1 MKKSNGIL
9 FSIGWII
16 NILMLLIIIVIPK
29 DNVLFE
35 SLYYVFVIG
44 IFVLPA
50 ILIAGQC
57 IIKCKDISEEKNN
70 LWLGLSSLGT
80 SAIILLNFVNFINTI
95 KKEFV
100 SQVVVILLTFV
111 SVELLLGYLNITI
124 KPNNKKY
131 TFISIGIYIALVI
144 FYFCVMIMSYDH
156 SKVW

>member
-1 MKKSNGIL
+1 MEKKSGIL

-16 NILMLLIIIVIPK
+16 NIIILLVIIVIPK
-29 DNVLFE
+29 DNALFN

-44 IFVLPA
+44 VFFLPGL
-50 ILIAGQC
+50 LIGGQC
-57 IIKCKDISEEKNN
+57 VQKCKNN
-70 LWLGLSSLGT
+70 SDENNKLWLGISSLGT

-100 SQVVVILLTFV
+100 SQVIVILLTFV

-124 KPNNKKY
+124 KPNNRKY
-131 TFISIGIYIALVI
+131 IFISIAIYITLVL